1 MTKIFKCLLSAII
14 IIILAALPISASAEN
29 IAKNSEHDLTLSL
42 PDGYV
47 LLDTETAE
55 DNIELIESLGYS
67 LSSFKNYFKAT
78 DEAAPTPLF
87 LGVNPSTKAQ
97 ISVKH
102 WSTDFSQKIGDLSFL
117 DDDALA
123 KTAKELIKTKGA
135 SYKTVSANGMKLI
148 EIRLNTKDS
157 GGNFCSIQYIT
168 ICNQSFYSLNF
179 TFSGTVDDAKVQTAW
194 DTLRSFEIES
204 NIDSSVWDAGTIIL
218 LVFLGIVVVAAL
230 VVAVI
235 VIYSIIRDVKKRRA
249 NKTESNGYIRR
260 R

>member
-1 MTKIFKCLLSAII
+1 
-14 IIILAALPISASAEN
+14 
-29 IAKNSEHDLTLSL
+29 
-42 PDGYV
+42 
-47 LLDTETAE
+47 
-55 DNIELIESLGYS
+55 
-67 LSSFKNYFKAT
+67 
-78 DEAAPTPLF
+78 
-87 LGVNPSTKAQ
+87 
-97 ISVKH
+97 
-102 WSTDFSQKIGDLSFL
+102 
-117 DDDALA
+117 
-123 KTAKELIKTKGA
+123 
-135 SYKTVSANGMKLI
+135 MKLI
-148 EIRLNTKDS
+148 ETRLNTKDS